1 MRGSEPSGPT
11 AGSAEETASRGC
23 VTLILQR
30 FPHIRSVSLD
40 LLHRLD
46 DFRDLC
52 EEYEACTRACER
64 LEHSNA
70 GETLH
75 REYVALR
82 LRLESE
88 LLRYVEEHSG
98 DGCGDGG
105 PPA

>member
-1 MRGSEPSGPT
+1 MRGNEPSGPT
-11 AGSAEETASRGC
+11 ADSASEACRGC

-30 FPHIRSVSLD
+30 FPHIRAVSLD

-52 EEYEACTRACER
+52 EEYEACTLACER
-64 LEHSNA
+64 LAHSGA

-82 LRLESE
+82 LRLETE

-98 DGCGDGG
+98 DDYCDG
-105 PPA
+105 